1 MIKLRRKGTA
11 TCSSSGKASMKGNKG
26 CNWDWPKDVAMIER
40 HIVRL
45 HLKIDKTSPAKYI
58 NKFDKKEKA
67 LIDSPG
73 LANISTRSTV
83 GLLHAP

>member
-1 MIKLRRKGTA
+1 
-11 TCSSSGKASMKGNKG
+11 
-26 CNWDWPKDVAMIER
+26 MIER

-83 GLLHAP
+83 GLRAATASAKLPPKESPTR